1 MTPTRKKDFF
11 NRGNRPADI
20 AEIQEGLRQVRPGF
34 ANGGPLTPTEEIMMM
49 GQRADVPMG
58 NPQAPAPQDPM
69 VAPQD
74 PMAALMGNEM
84 ALGEGGMERS
94 MPEEAGMSIEQ
105 DAGAL
110 AEAVV
115 GRAEGN
121 IEAAVAI
128 LDTAKAMLIAGG
140 QEQQM
145 PIMAADGKYI
155 DTAKDAI
162 NQYYNPITPINRTAQ
177 VVDRA
182 LGNIPVVGN
191 VTGALAD
198 TTGAVSNFGRSLL
211 DRETYQKM
219 LGRRNNKEAVVEE
232 NIEDL
237 TNTGVSGMK
246 TGGKIP
252 KYAGGGLMS
261 AEEARRKLNEY
272 RS

>member
-1 MTPTRKKDFF
+1 M
-11 NRGNRPADI
+11 AM
-20 AEIQEGLRQVRPGF
+20 
-34 ANGGPLTPTEEIMMM
+34 TPTEEIMMM

-58 NPQAPAPQDPM
+58 NPHAHAPQAP
-69 VAPQD
+69 APQD

-84 ALGEGGMERS
+84 SLGEGGVERP

-140 QEQQM
+140 QEQQQM
-145 PIMAADGKYI
+145 PM
-155 DTAKDAI
+155 
-162 NQYYNPITPINRTAQ
+162 
-177 VVDRA
+177 
-182 LGNIPVVGN
+182 
-191 VTGALAD
+191 
-198 TTGAVSNFGRSLL
+198 
-211 DRETYQKM
+211 
-219 LGRRNNKEAVVEE
+219 
-232 NIEDL
+232 
-237 TNTGVSGMK
+237 MK
-246 TGGKIP
+246 KGGKIP
-252 KYAGGGLMS
+252 KYASGGLMS

>member
-1 MTPTRKKDFF
+1 M
-11 NRGNRPADI
+11 AM
-20 AEIQEGLRQVRPGF
+20 
-34 ANGGPLTPTEEIMMM
+34 TPTEEIMMM

-69 VAPQD
+69 AAPQD

-84 ALGEGGMERS
+84 ALGGGGMERP

-105 DAGAL
+105 DAGDL
-110 AEAVV
+110 VEAIV
-115 GRAEGN
+115 GRVEGN
-121 IEAAVAI
+121 IEVAVAI

-140 QEQQM
+140 QEQQQM
-145 PIMAADGKYI
+145 PIMAADGQYI

-177 VVDRA
+177 AVDRA
-182 LGNIPVVGN
+182 LGNVPVVGN
-191 VTGALAD
+191 VTGALAN
-198 TTGAVSNFGRSLL
+198 TTGAVSDFGRSLL
-211 DRETYQKM
+211 DRDTWKK
-219 LGRRNNKEAVVEE
+219 LRRRGNKQAEIDE

-252 KYAGGGLMS
+252 KYAGGGVMS
-261 AEEARRKLNEY
+261 AEEAMKKLNEY

>member
-1 MTPTRKKDFF
+1 M
-11 NRGNRPADI
+11 AM
-20 AEIQEGLRQVRPGF
+20 
-34 ANGGPLTPTEEIMMM
+34 TPTEEIMMM

-58 NPQAPAPQDPM
+58 NPQAPAPQAP
-69 VAPQD
+69 APQD

-84 ALGEGGMERS
+84 SLGEGGVERP

-105 DAGAL
+105 DAGDL
-110 AEAVV
+110 VEAIV
-115 GRAEGN
+115 GRVEGN

-128 LDTAKAMLIAGG
+128 LDTAKAMLIAGE
-140 QEQQM
+140 QEQQQM
-145 PIMAADGKYI
+145 PIMAADGQYI

-162 NQYYNPITPINRTAQ
+162 NQYYNPIAPINRTAQ

-182 LGNIPVVGN
+182 LGNVPVVGN
-191 VTGALAD
+191 VTGALAN
-198 TTGAVSNFGRSLL
+198 TTGAVSDFGRSLL
-211 DRETYQKM
+211 DRDTWKK
-219 LGRRNNKEAVVEE
+219 LRRRGNKQAEIDE

-237 TNTGVSGMK
+237 SNPGISGMK

-252 KYAGGGLMS
+252 KYASGGLMS

>member
-1 MTPTRKKDFF
+1 
-11 NRGNRPADI
+11 
-20 AEIQEGLRQVRPGF
+20 
-34 ANGGPLTPTEEIMMM
+34 MM

-69 VAPQD
+69 AAPQD

-84 ALGEGGMERS
+84 ALGGGGMERP

-105 DAGAL
+105 DAGDL
-110 AEAVV
+110 VEAIV
-115 GRAEGN
+115 GRVEGN
-121 IEAAVAI
+121 IEVAVAI

-140 QEQQM
+140 QEQQQM
-145 PIMAADGKYI
+145 PIMAADGQYI

-177 VVDRA
+177 AVDRA
-182 LGNIPVVGN
+182 LGNVPVVGN
-191 VTGALAD
+191 VTGALAN
-198 TTGAVSNFGRSLL
+198 TTGAVSDFGRSLL
-211 DRETYQKM
+211 DRDTWKK
-219 LGRRNNKEAVVEE
+219 LRRRGNKQAEIDE

-252 KYAGGGLMS
+252 KYAGGGVMS
-261 AEEARRKLNEY
+261 AEEAMKKLNEY

>member
-1 MTPTRKKDFF
+1 M
-11 NRGNRPADI
+11 
-20 AEIQEGLRQVRPGF
+20 
-34 ANGGPLTPTEEIMMM
+34 TPTEEIMMM

-69 VAPQD
+69 MAPDPMAAPQD

-84 ALGEGGMERS
+84 ALGGGGVERS

-115 GRAEGN
+115 GRAQGDIN
-121 IEAAVAI
+121 AAVAI

-140 QEQQM
+140 QEQQQM
-145 PIMAADGKYI
+145 PIMAANGQYI
-155 DTAKDAI
+155 APTEDKTAQVVSGVKDAI
-162 NQYYNPITPINRTAQ
+162 NQYYNPIAPINRTTQ
-177 VVDRA
+177 VADRL
-182 LGNIPVVGN
+182 LGNIPVVGGI
-191 VTGALAD
+191 TGALAD
-198 TTGAVSNFGRSLL
+198 TTGAVSDLGRSLL
-211 DRETYQKM
+211 DRQTYQRM

-246 TGGKIP
+246 KGGKIP
-252 KYAGGGLMS
+252 KYAGGGAIDDYYETL
-261 AEEARRKLNEY
+261 Y
-272 RS
+272 RNRVS

>member
-1 MTPTRKKDFF
+1 M
-11 NRGNRPADI
+11 AM
-20 AEIQEGLRQVRPGF
+20 
-34 ANGGPLTPTEEIMMM
+34 TPTEEIMMM

-69 VAPQD
+69 MAPQDPMMAPQD

-84 ALGEGGMERS
+84 SLGEGGVERP

-140 QEQQM
+140 QEQQQM
-145 PIMAADGKYI
+145 PM
-155 DTAKDAI
+155 
-162 NQYYNPITPINRTAQ
+162 
-177 VVDRA
+177 
-182 LGNIPVVGN
+182 
-191 VTGALAD
+191 
-198 TTGAVSNFGRSLL
+198 
-211 DRETYQKM
+211 
-219 LGRRNNKEAVVEE
+219 
-232 NIEDL
+232 
-237 TNTGVSGMK
+237 MK
-246 TGGKIP
+246 KGGKIP
-252 KYAGGGLMS
+252 KYASGGLMS

>member
-1 MTPTRKKDFF
+1 M
-11 NRGNRPADI
+11 AM
-20 AEIQEGLRQVRPGF
+20 
-34 ANGGPLTPTEEIMMM
+34 TPTEEIMMM

-58 NPQAPAPQDPM
+58 NPQAPEPQAP
-69 VAPQD
+69 APHD

-84 ALGEGGMERS
+84 SLGEGGVERP

-140 QEQQM
+140 QEQQQM
-145 PIMAADGKYI
+145 PM
-155 DTAKDAI
+155 
-162 NQYYNPITPINRTAQ
+162 
-177 VVDRA
+177 
-182 LGNIPVVGN
+182 
-191 VTGALAD
+191 
-198 TTGAVSNFGRSLL
+198 
-211 DRETYQKM
+211 
-219 LGRRNNKEAVVEE
+219 
-232 NIEDL
+232 
-237 TNTGVSGMK
+237 MK
-246 TGGKIP
+246 KGGKIP
-252 KYAGGGLMS
+252 KYASGGLMS

>member
-1 MTPTRKKDFF
+1 M
-11 NRGNRPADI
+11 AM
-20 AEIQEGLRQVRPGF
+20 
-34 ANGGPLTPTEEIMMM
+34 TPTEEIMMM

-58 NPQAPAPQDPM
+58 NPQAPAPQAP
-69 VAPQD
+69 APQD

-84 ALGEGGMERS
+84 SLGEGGVERP

-105 DAGAL
+105 DAGDL
-110 AEAVV
+110 VEAVV

-128 LDTAKAMLIAGG
+128 LDTAKAMLIAGE
-140 QEQQM
+140 QEQQQM
-145 PIMAADGKYI
+145 PIMAADGQYI
-155 DTAKDAI
+155 DTAKEAI
-162 NQYYNPITPINRTAQ
+162 NQIYNPAAPINRTAQ
-177 VVDRA
+177 VADRL

-198 TTGAVSNFGRSLL
+198 TTGAVSDLGRSLL
-211 DRETYQKM
+211 DRETWQK
-219 LGRRNNKEAVVEE
+219 LRRRKGKQAEIDE

-237 TNTGVSGMK
+237 SNPGISGMK

-261 AEEARRKLNEY
+261 AEEAMRKLNEY

>member
-1 MTPTRKKDFF
+1 
-11 NRGNRPADI
+11 
-20 AEIQEGLRQVRPGF
+20 
-34 ANGGPLTPTEEIMMM
+34 MM

-58 NPQAPAPQDPM
+58 NPQAPEPQAP
-69 VAPQD
+69 APQD

-84 ALGEGGMERS
+84 SLGEGGVERP
-94 MPEEAGMSIEQ
+94 MPEEAGISIEQ

-140 QEQQM
+140 QEQQQM
-145 PIMAADGKYI
+145 PM
-155 DTAKDAI
+155 
-162 NQYYNPITPINRTAQ
+162 
-177 VVDRA
+177 
-182 LGNIPVVGN
+182 
-191 VTGALAD
+191 
-198 TTGAVSNFGRSLL
+198 
-211 DRETYQKM
+211 
-219 LGRRNNKEAVVEE
+219 
-232 NIEDL
+232 
-237 TNTGVSGMK
+237 MK

-252 KYAGGGLMS
+252 EYAGGGRLMS